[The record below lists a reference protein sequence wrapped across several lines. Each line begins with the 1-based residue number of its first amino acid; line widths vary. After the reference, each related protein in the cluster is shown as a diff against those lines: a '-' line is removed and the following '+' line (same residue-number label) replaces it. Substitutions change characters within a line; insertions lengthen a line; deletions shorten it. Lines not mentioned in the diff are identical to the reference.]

1 LTTWSSNQAIVLTR
15 FDQYWR
21 GAAKVPA
28 VHLLPVRDV
37 MSREFLLLAGDVD
50 SAAIDRVHQW
60 DVMNADGTPKSPTLR
75 IAKDRPEFDVSF
87 FGYNQ
92 NINATGAPHP
102 NSLPTGFFADVRV
115 RRTFTYA
122 FNYGAF
128 LVNVTHDA
136 GLQPRGPV
144 PLGLPG
150 YNASIP
156 LFPFDLAQAAIELKA
171 TPYWI
176 SGFNLTLYYRSGNG
190 YEEQG
195 CRLLANGLEALH
207 SQQGSPGAIL
217 VGVRS
222 LDLAAY
228 IAALHAGGLPLAL
241 LSWAPRFADPLDSIA
256 PFLRGGSA
264 FPTWI
269 GYGNATLDTLIDAA
283 AGESNE
289 TTRVQDFLDLTA
301 RAVLDDVPYLW
312 VFQATSFHVER
323 AWVSGYYFNPMLR
336 GLDYYPLSKS

>member
-1 LTTWSSNQAIVLTR
+1 MPRRGFSGVTDFVGLTLIY
-15 FDQYWR
+15 F
-21 GAAKVPA
+21 
-28 VHLLPVRDV
+28 
-37 MSREFLLLAGDVD
+37 LAGKLGLKLAFLHA
-50 SAAIDRVHQW
+50 SASPVWRPAGVALVALLVLGCRTWPAIFV
-60 DVMNADGTPKSPTLR
+60 
-75 IAKDRPEFDVSF
+75 
-87 FGYNQ
+87 
-92 NINATGAPHP
+92 
-102 NSLPTGFFADVRV
+102 
-115 RRTFTYA
+115 
-122 FNYGAF
+122 GAF

-176 SGFNLTLYYRSGNG
+176 SGFNLTLYYRAGNG

-207 SQQGSPGAIL
+207 SQQGSPGVIL
-217 VGVRS
+217 VGVQS
-222 LDLAAY
+222 LDPAAY
-228 IAALHAGGLPLAL
+228 VAALHARGLPLAL